1 MTSMTVSDC
10 LRASKSLLKMSLK
23 AMPSKSILTT
33 ASVTLLR
40 AEEFRVELTRDAFI
54 TGLDSSTIRQRLLE
68 GDTLSFQSA
77 VTKALV
83 LERAQKSFFS
93 PCGKIHSPSQ
103 CPARDAYCFN
113 CGKRGHFQV
122 CLAKP
127 EARAQKILFSPRT
140 DRANIV
146 STSLPETSTDS
157 SSDIPDTVAAINAPC
172 LLSLTSF
179 CSCG

>member
-68 GDTLSFQSA
+68 EDTLSFQSA

-83 LERAQKSFFS
+83 LERA
-93 PCGKIHSPSQ
+93 
-103 CPARDAYCFN
+103 
-113 CGKRGHFQV
+113 
-122 CLAKP
+122 
-127 EARAQKILFSPRT
+127 
-140 DRANIV
+140 
-146 STSLPETSTDS
+146 
-157 SSDIPDTVAAINAPC
+157 
-172 LLSLTSF
+172 
-179 CSCG
+179 